1 MKDFVNIFEISD
13 EFIKEYAVAWLNRKI
28 FNLYNRILCVLLII
42 FGLILI
48 IVPIKYSIGLDPII
62 IGISDIIVSLMLSI
76 SYLINIKK
84 YTNTMKSRIEI
95 LGKNIREVKNEIHD
109 NLCITTN
116 IIKDRSH
123 EILLSFL
130 DDHFESKNYYF
141 LIFTGDILV
150 TFKKNGFI
158 VGNFNEFKNSLSKYP
173 KKKGKRALILGICL
187 TLLILINLKYLST
200 LYKFYLIFSI

>member
-48 IVPIKYSIGLDPII
+48 IVPIKYSIGPDLIF

-109 NLCITTN
+109 NLRITTN
-116 IIKDRSH
+116 NIKDRSH

-158 VGNFNEFKNSLSKYP
+158 VGNFNEFKNFLSKYP
-173 KKKGKRALILGICL
+173 KKKSKRALILGICL
-187 TLLILINLKYLST
+187 TILILINLKYLST

>member
-1 MKDFVNIFEISD
+1 MKDFINIFEIND
-13 EFIKEYAVAWLNRKI
+13 EFIKEYASARLNRKI
-28 FNLYNRILCVLLII
+28 FNAYNRILCVLLII

-48 IVPIKYSIGLDPII
+48 IFPIKYSIGPDLIF
-62 IGISDIIVSLMLSI
+62 IGISDIIVSLMLLI
-76 SYLINIKK
+76 SYVINFKK

-116 IIKDRSH
+116 NIKDRSH

-130 DDHFESKNYYF
+130 EDHFESKNYYF

-150 TFKKNGFI
+150 NFKKNGFI
-158 VGNFNEFKNSLSKYP
+158 VGNFNEF
-173 KKKGKRALILGICL
+173 
-187 TLLILINLKYLST
+187 
-200 LYKFYLIFSI
+200 

>member
-13 EFIKEYAVAWLNRKI
+13 EFIKEYAVTWLNRKI
-28 FNLYNRILCVLLII
+28 FNLYNRILSVLLII

-48 IVPIKYSIGLDPII
+48 IVPIKYSIGPDLIF
-62 IGISDIIVSLMLSI
+62 IGISDIIVSLMLLL

-116 IIKDRSH
+116 NIKDRSH

-158 VGNFNEFKNSLSKYP
+158 VGNFNEFKNFLSKYP

>member
-1 MKDFVNIFEISD
+1 MKDFVNIFEIND
-13 EFIKEYAVAWLNRKI
+13 EFIKEYASARLNRKI
-28 FNLYNRILCVLLII
+28 FNIYNKILCVLLII
-42 FGLILI
+42 IGLILI
-48 IVPIKYSIGLDPII
+48 FVPIKYSIGPDIII

-95 LGKNIREVKNEIHD
+95 LGKDIKEVKNEIHD
-109 NLCITTN
+109 NICITSSN
-116 IIKDRSH
+116 IEDRSH

-130 DDHFESKNYYF
+130 YDHFESNNYYF

-150 TFKKNGFI
+150 TFKKNGFL
-158 VGNFNEFKNSLSKYP
+158 VGNFNEFKNFLSKYP
-173 KKKGKRALILGICL
+173 KKKSKRALILGICL